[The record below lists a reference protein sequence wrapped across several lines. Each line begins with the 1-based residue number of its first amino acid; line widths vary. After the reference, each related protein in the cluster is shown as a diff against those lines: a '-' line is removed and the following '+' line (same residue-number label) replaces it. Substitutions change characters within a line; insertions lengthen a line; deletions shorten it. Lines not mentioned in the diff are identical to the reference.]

1 MTDSNETGGTS
12 SEGNLQRRAEIKE
25 AKKLKLLAKFSR
37 DLERIEDGF
46 EMLEKEA
53 GKLTLA
59 ENAEDNLDSYY
70 KFVQPVSKAIDYIKT
85 TSALARTTLQ
95 EYRQVNRPAPSK
107 SLAAKP
113 AIAFDRLENQLEKR
127 VDALEFKIQII
138 IAVLVTIAVIL
149 ALD

>member
-12 SEGNLQRRAEIKE
+12 SGGFLQRRALEIKE
-25 AKKLKLLAKFSR
+25 AKKLKLLAKFYR
-37 DLERIEDGF
+37 NLERIEDGF

-59 ENAEDNLDSYY
+59 ENAEDNFDSYY
-70 KFVQPVSKAIDYIKT
+70 KFVQPVSRAIDYIKT

-95 EYRQVNRPAPSK
+95 EYRQLDKPESSK
-107 SLAAKP
+107 SRAAKP
-113 AIAFDRLENQLEKR
+113 AIAFDQLEKR
-127 VDALEFKIQII
+127 VNALEFKVQII
-138 IAVLVTIAVIL
+138 IAVLVTIAVML